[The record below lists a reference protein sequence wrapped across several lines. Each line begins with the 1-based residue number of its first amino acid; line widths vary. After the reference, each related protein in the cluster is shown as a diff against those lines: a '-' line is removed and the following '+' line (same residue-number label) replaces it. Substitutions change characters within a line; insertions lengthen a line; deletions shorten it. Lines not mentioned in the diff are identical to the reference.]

1 MTLLKS
7 SAGLARNRHH
17 GGGVVGEQMCLHTA
31 RENRCRQAGQEPWA
45 KSVAEPVRYAIL
57 RTVVKGMAMVGK
69 SKQHDMLNAGAKT
82 QFARLLRA
90 AAEKKLAQMA
100 PAAIPSRSVEEIF
113 HELQICQVELGMQSE
128 ELHRAQ
134 LMLEE
139 SRDRYTDFYDSAPVG
154 YVTLDSDALID
165 EINLTGAALL
175 GKERGK
181 LLHERFADFV
191 APEDIDHWTRY
202 FTSVLQRDEKLS
214 CELAVVR
221 NDKTRCRVRLD
232 SLRLLKYPESTVIR
246 IVMTDISENMRSE
259 EELREQEQ
267 FYRMITENIEDFIAV
282 LDLEGRRLYNSPSYS
297 RLFGDPEALKGTDSF
312 AEIHPDD
319 RERVRRVFG
328 ETVKTGSGLRTE
340 YRFAMPD
347 GSIRYM
353 ESRGGVIKNIFGR
366 PSRVVVVSRD
376 ITERIMAED
385 KIRNMAFYDALTKLP
400 NRRMFDDRLNQAMAA
415 SNRSGRYGALMFLD
429 MDNFKPLNDQYGHS
443 AGDLLLREVS
453 RRIISCVREMDT
465 VSRFGGDEFVV
476 MLTEL
481 DTDKKSSIAQ
491 TGIVAEKIR
500 AILAQPYK
508 LVLQQEGDEEMK
520 IEYRCSS
527 SIGVVM
533 FIDHEY
539 KPADLVKR
547 ADMVMYQAKE
557 SGRNRVRFF
566 NT

>member
-1 MTLLKS
+1 MQLHCLIRYRSIISRHCSK
-7 SAGLARNRHH
+7 AALGLPETGNMARLNVLQNRF
-17 GGGVVGEQMCLHTA
+17 GMRYWEQLQ
-31 RENRCRQAGQEPWA
+31 R
-45 KSVAEPVRYAIL
+45 
-57 RTVVKGMAMVGK
+57 GMAMVGK
-69 SKQHDMLNAGAKT
+69 AKQHDKLNAGAKT
-82 QFARLLRA
+82 QFSRQLRA
-90 AAEKKLAQMA
+90 AAEKKLAQMV
-100 PAAIPSRSVEEIF
+100 PVVITSRSVEEIF
-113 HELQICQVELGMQSE
+113 HELQICQVELEMQSE

-165 EINLTGAALL
+165 EINLTGAALF
-175 GKERGK
+175 GNERGK
-181 LLHERFADFV
+181 LLHMRFAAFI
-191 APEDIDHWTRY
+191 APEDIDHWTLY
-202 FTSVLQRDEKLS
+202 FTSVLQRDDKLG
-214 CELAVVR
+214 CELAIVCK
-221 NDKTRCRVRLD
+221 DKTRRQVRLD
-232 SLRLLKYPESTVIR
+232 SLRLLKQHQSTVIR

-259 EELREQEQ
+259 EDLREQEQ
-267 FYRMITENIEDFIAV
+267 FYRMITENVEDFIAV
-282 LDLEGRRLYNSPSYS
+282 LDLKGKRLYNSPSYS
-297 RLFGDPEALKGTDSF
+297 RLFGDAEALKGTDSF

-319 RERVRRVFG
+319 RERVKRLFG
-328 ETVKTGSGLRTE
+328 ETVNTGSGLRTE
-340 YRFAMPD
+340 YRFSMPD
-347 GSIRYM
+347 GSTRYM
-353 ESRGGVIKNIFGR
+353 ESRGGVIKNILGR

-385 KIRNMAFYDALTKLP
+385 QIRNMAFYDALTKLP

-429 MDNFKPLNDQYGHS
+429 MDNFKSLNDQHGHS
-443 AGDLLLREVS
+443 AGDLLLREVA

-481 DTDKKSSIAQ
+481 DADKKPSIAQ

-500 AILAQPYK
+500 AILAQPYM
-508 LVLQQEGDEEMK
+508 LVLQQEGDVEKK
-520 IEYRCSS
+520 IEFRCSA

-557 SGRNRVRFF
+557 EGRNRVRFF

>member
-1 MTLLKS
+1 
-7 SAGLARNRHH
+7 
-17 GGGVVGEQMCLHTA
+17 
-31 RENRCRQAGQEPWA
+31 
-45 KSVAEPVRYAIL
+45 
-57 RTVVKGMAMVGK
+57 
-69 SKQHDMLNAGAKT
+69 
-82 QFARLLRA
+82 
-90 AAEKKLAQMA
+90 
-100 PAAIPSRSVEEIF
+100 
-113 HELQICQVELGMQSE
+113 
-128 ELHRAQ
+128 
-134 LMLEE
+134 
-139 SRDRYTDFYDSAPVG
+139 
-154 YVTLDSDALID
+154 
-165 EINLTGAALL
+165 
-175 GKERGK
+175 
-181 LLHERFADFV
+181 
-191 APEDIDHWTRY
+191 
-202 FTSVLQRDEKLS
+202 VLQRDDKLS
-214 CELAVVR
+214 CELAIVCK
-221 NDKTRCRVRLD
+221 DKTRRQVRLD
-232 SLRLLKYPESTVIR
+232 SLRLLKPHKSTVIR
-246 IVMTDISENMRSE
+246 FVMTDISEYMRSE

-267 FYRMITENIEDFIAV
+267 FYRMITENVEDFIAV
-282 LDLEGRRLYNSPSYS
+282 LDLKGRRLYNSPSYS
-297 RLFGDPEALKGTDSF
+297 RLFGDSEALKGTDSF

-328 ETVKTGSGLRTE
+328 ETVKSGTGLRTE
-340 YRFAMPD
+340 YRFSMPD

-385 KIRNMAFYDALTKLP
+385 QIRNMAFYDVLTKLP

-429 MDNFKPLNDQYGHS
+429 MDNFKPLNDQYGHG
-443 AGDLLLREVS
+443 AGDLLLREVA

-500 AILAQPYK
+500 TILAKPYK
-508 LVLQQEGDEEMK
+508 LVLQQEGDADKK

-533 FIDHEY
+533 FINHEY

-547 ADMVMYQAKE
+547 ADRVMYQAKQ
-557 SGRNRVRFF
+557 SGRNQVHFF

>member
-1 MTLLKS
+1 
-7 SAGLARNRHH
+7 
-17 GGGVVGEQMCLHTA
+17 
-31 RENRCRQAGQEPWA
+31 
-45 KSVAEPVRYAIL
+45 
-57 RTVVKGMAMVGK
+57 MAMVGK

-82 QFARLLRA
+82 QFARPLRA
-90 AAEKKLAQMA
+90 AAEKMLAQMV
-100 PAAIPSRSVEEIF
+100 PAAIPSRTVEEIF
-113 HELQICQVELGMQSE
+113 HELQICQLELAMQSE

-134 LMLEE
+134 LMLEK
-139 SRDRYTDFYDSAPVG
+139 SRDRYTDYYDLAPVG

-165 EINLTGAALL
+165 QINLAGATLL
-175 GKERGK
+175 GKARGK
-181 LLHERFADFV
+181 LLHARFADFV
-191 APEDIDHWTRY
+191 APEDVDHWNRY
-202 FTSVLQRDEKLS
+202 FTSVLLRDDKLS
-214 CELAVVR
+214 CELAVMR
-221 NDKTRCRVRLD
+221 KDENRCQVRLD
-232 SLRLLKYPESTVIR
+232 CLRLLKYPESTAIR

-267 FYRMITENIEDFIAV
+267 FYRMITENVEDFIAV
-282 LDLEGRRLYNSPSYS
+282 LDLAGRRLYNSPSYS
-297 RLFGDPEALKGTDSF
+297 RLFGDTKALKGTDSF
-312 AEIHPDD
+312 AEVHPED
-319 RERVRRVFG
+319 RERVRRLFG

-353 ESRGGVIKNIFGR
+353 ESRGGVIKNIFGQ

-385 KIRNMAFYDALTKLP
+385 QIRNMAFYDALTKLP
-400 NRRMFDDRLNQAMAA
+400 NRRMFDDRFNQAMAA

-429 MDNFKPLNDQYGHS
+429 MDNFKALNDQHGHS
-443 AGDLLLREVS
+443 AGDLLLREVA

-481 DTDKKSSIAQ
+481 DTDKKPSITQ

-500 AILAQPYK
+500 TILAQPYK
-508 LVLQQEGDEEMK
+508 LVLQQEGDAENK
-520 IEYRCSS
+520 IEFRCSA

-539 KPADLVKR
+539 KPADIVKR
-547 ADMVMYQAKE
+547 ADMLMYQAKE
-557 SGRNRVRFF
+557 RGRNQVCFF
-566 NT
+566 KS